1 MKKLNFLVSL
11 ITADNDYQVEQ
22 AKAAE
27 AMAQRLG
34 GTVQIIYAGNDAIN
48 QSQQLLGVIQ
58 ATGSH
63 PDAIIV
69 EPVGGTSFPHVARA
83 AVSAG
88 VGWVVL
94 NREAE
99 YIPEL
104 RRTSRAPVFCVSS
117 NHLEAGRIQAQHL
130 AAFAPKDGTA
140 LYIQGPSTTAA
151 ARQRTLG
158 MEQGK
163 LAGVKLVYLK
173 GNWTEDSGYKSVCS
187 WMKLS
192 TSKKMPIDMVVAQN
206 DDMAMGARKA
216 FQQHADAEV
225 RDKWLSAPFSG
236 CDGLPKTGQAF
247 VRSGLLAATIVI
259 APNTSVAMEIFA
271 QSVQSGKQPSE
282 LVLTTPVSFPA
293 IEELTSAASARN
305 TRASVT

>member
-27 AMAQRLG
+27 NMAQRLG
-34 GTVQIIYAGNDAIN
+34 GTAQIIFAGNDAIN

-58 ATGSH
+58 SAGSH

-69 EPVGGTSFPHVARA
+69 EPVGGTGFPHVARA

-94 NREAE
+94 NREAD
-99 YIPEL
+99 YISEL
-104 RRTSRAPVFCVSS
+104 RRTSRAPVFCVSA
-117 NHLEAGRIQAQHL
+117 NHLETGRIQAQHL

-158 MEQGK
+158 MEQAK
-163 LAGVKLVYLK
+163 PASVKLVYLK
-173 GNWTEDSGYKSVCS
+173 GSWTEESAYKAVCS

-192 TSKKMPIDMVVAQN
+192 TSKKTPIDMVVAQN

-225 RDKWLSAPFSG
+225 RDKWLSVPFCG

-259 APNTSVAMEIFA
+259 TPNSSVAMEIFA
-271 QSVQSGKQPSE
+271 QSAQSGKQPSE
-282 LVLTTPVSFPA
+282 LVLTTPVSCPA
-293 IEELTSAASARN
+293 IEELTSAAGARN
-305 TRASVT
+305 TPVSVT